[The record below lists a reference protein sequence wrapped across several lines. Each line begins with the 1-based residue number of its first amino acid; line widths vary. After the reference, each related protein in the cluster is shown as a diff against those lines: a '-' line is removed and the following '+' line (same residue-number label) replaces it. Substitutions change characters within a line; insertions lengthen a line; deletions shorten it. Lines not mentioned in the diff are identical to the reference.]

1 MLEIT
6 LNWKPDPQT
15 LTQLVQVALLEQKSL
30 ESLLDEAIAQYLQ
43 ANFTPNPISASPT
56 PPDPFLGGLYDGRG
70 EWPLGRGEWPFAP
83 TGHRSIDRFWINSFT
98 INPCQPSYNF
108 HKNREVKL
116 CQT

>member
-70 EWPLGRGEWPFAP
+70 IEAEAILTAEIQSSSGLSW
-83 TGHRSIDRFWINSFT
+83 
-98 INPCQPSYNF
+98 
-108 HKNREVKL
+108 KK
-116 CQT
+116 